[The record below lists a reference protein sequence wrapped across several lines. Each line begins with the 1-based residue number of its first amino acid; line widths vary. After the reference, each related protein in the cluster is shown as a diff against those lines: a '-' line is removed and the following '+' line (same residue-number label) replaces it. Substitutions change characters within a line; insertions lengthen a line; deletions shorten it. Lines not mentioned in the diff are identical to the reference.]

1 MRRRAL
7 VAAIAAAAAWP
18 LANAATKQPNRI
30 RRIGVLTTF
39 AEDDPLA
46 QHWMAAFRGGLEEA
60 GWREGPGLQIDY
72 RWAAGDAGRLRSFA
86 KLLVKERP
94 DVILAV
100 TTPAVAALL
109 NETRFIPIVFA
120 EVSDPIGSRFVEH
133 LARPGG
139 NVTGF
144 TDINIEPSLGGKW
157 VELAKET
164 APAIRRVAMIYNPPT
179 APFASY
185 FLQPFE
191 AAGPPLGV
199 ETKAVPVKSEAD
211 IEHVMAGL
219 ETEPVGGAIVLP
231 DAFAISHRNLI
242 VALAARHRVPVVYPY
257 RFFGEIGGLLSYG
270 VDSEELFRQAAGY
283 VARILK
289 GAKPADLPVQAPTK
303 FALVVNLKTAAAL
316 GIEVPRT
323 ILARADEVI
332 E

>member
-109 NETRFIPIVFA
+109 NETRSIPIVFA
-120 EVSDPIGSRFVEH
+120 EFPI
-133 LARPGG
+133 
-139 NVTGF
+139 
-144 TDINIEPSLGGKW
+144 
-157 VELAKET
+157 
-164 APAIRRVAMIYNPPT
+164 
-179 APFASY
+179 
-185 FLQPFE
+185 
-191 AAGPPLGV
+191 PL
-199 ETKAVPVKSEAD
+199 
-211 IEHVMAGL
+211 
-219 ETEPVGGAIVLP
+219 
-231 DAFAISHRNLI
+231 
-242 VALAARHRVPVVYPY
+242 
-257 RFFGEIGGLLSYG
+257 
-270 VDSEELFRQAAGY
+270 
-283 VARILK
+283 
-289 GAKPADLPVQAPTK
+289 
-303 FALVVNLKTAAAL
+303 AAAL
-316 GIEVPRT
+316 SSIWRVPAAMSPASPTSTSNRPS
-323 ILARADEVI
+323 AANGSSSPKRPRPQSGAWR
-332 E
+332 

>member
-1 MRRRAL
+1 
-7 VAAIAAAAAWP
+7 
-18 LANAATKQPNRI
+18 
-30 RRIGVLTTF
+30 
-39 AEDDPLA
+39 
-46 QHWMAAFRGGLEEA
+46 
-60 GWREGPGLQIDY
+60 
-72 RWAAGDAGRLRSFA
+72 
-86 KLLVKERP
+86 
-94 DVILAV
+94 
-100 TTPAVAALL
+100 
-109 NETRFIPIVFA
+109 
-120 EVSDPIGSRFVEH
+120 
-133 LARPGG
+133 
-139 NVTGF
+139 
-144 TDINIEPSLGGKW
+144 
-157 VELAKET
+157 
-164 APAIRRVAMIYNPPT
+164 MIYNPPT